1 MLDSDAVDG
10 SSMEDGQM
18 QQRVVV
24 IGGGYGGV
32 ALAKELDDHADV
44 VLVEPKDAFVH
55 ATAALR
61 VVVDP
66 TWLERVFFPYDR
78 LLTHGRVVHDWARL
92 VSPGLVQLSA
102 SEAVEADHIVLATGT
117 GYPFPAKF
125 LEDEAFV
132 ATSRLARLRSDLGA
146 CDRVLV
152 VGAGPVGI
160 ELAGEL
166 TSAFPEL
173 GVTIVD
179 QERDILPN
187 GDYLPELRDSIR
199 GQLLD
204 RGVVL
209 ELGAPLGYLPPVD
222 VGVHEAFTV
231 ETTAG
236 AVIDAQMWF
245 RCYGS
250 RPMTGYLD
258 ASLAAGVRNDG
269 TIPVTSH
276 LNVVG
281 QDHVWAIG
289 DIADVRESKR
299 ASAARDHA
307 AVVARNI
314 RDAIEGRAPSATYTA
329 ARERIV
335 LPLGP
340 DGGASQLEQEDGSR
354 IVLGPQETS
363 RMKGVDLFSG
373 SMAELFGRAGSP
385 TGSA

>member
-1 MLDSDAVDG
+1 
-10 SSMEDGQM
+10 M

-32 ALAKELDDHADV
+32 ALAKALDEHADV

-55 ATAALR
+55 AVAALR

-66 TWLERVFFPYDR
+66 TWQERTFFPYDR
-78 LLTHGRVVHDWARL
+78 LLEHGRIVRDWARL

-102 SEAVEADHIVLATGT
+102 TEAIETDHVVLATGT
-117 GYPFPAKF
+117 GYPFPANF
-125 LEDEAFV
+125 LEDDAFV
-132 ATSRLARLRSDLGA
+132 ATSRLARLRSALAA
-146 CDRVLV
+146 CERVLL

-166 TSAFPEL
+166 TSAFPGL
-173 GVTIVD
+173 GVTLVD
-179 QERDILPN
+179 QERDILSN

-199 GQLLD
+199 HQLTA

-222 VGVHEAFTV
+222 IGVFEPFTV
-231 ETTAG
+231 ETASG
-236 AVIDAQMWF
+236 AVIEAQMWF
-245 RCYGS
+245 RCYGA

-258 ASLAAGVRNDG
+258 ASLSTGLRHDG
-269 TIPVTSH
+269 SIPVTEH

-281 QDHVWAIG
+281 QDRVWAIG
-289 DIADVRESKR
+289 DITDVRESKR
-299 ASAARDHA
+299 ATAARDHA
-307 AVVARNI
+307 AVVAQNI
-314 RDAIEGRAPSATYTA
+314 RDVIDGREPSAAYTA

-340 DGGASQLEQEDGSR
+340 DGGASQLEQDDGSR
-354 IVLGPQETS
+354 MVLGPEQTS
-363 RMKGVDLFSG
+363 RMKGADLFSG
-373 SMAELFGRAGSP
+373 SMAELFGRAGVR
-385 TGSA
+385 